1 MRPGIFFVG
10 HPVSKSW
17 AAAAVAKELGIIELG
32 ANMCVWIYVCVCVRV
47 PKHSISRALYDIA

>member
-32 ANMCVWIYVCVCVRV
+32 ANMCVWIYVCVCVC
-47 PKHSISRALYDIA
+47 PCTKTFNKSCFI